1 MEKKQALCI
10 SWGTPAFRI
19 FILSAW
25 MLFLELFLIRWV
37 STEIRIFAY
46 VNNLVLLACFIGIG
60 LGCYFSNRKIN
71 LLFVWAFLGILILM
85 VRATPFIRITELL
98 GGFSNSNIWDLTIDK
113 SIFPV
118 LAGISLT
125 IFMFFVVAGVFFPLG
140 QMLGA
145 MFNSY
150 NGTIA
155 AYSLNV
161 FGSIVGIWIFSV
173 LSLCYTEPWVWFL
186 AAVCLG
192 VLFLHKTEIFYF
204 LLLAIFSF
212 IVIFPYKTS
221 LFTLWSPYQKLDVFE
236 SHLKNGYSITVNN
249 SGYMTIFDIS
259 EDFTNNYY
267 PGLKEIRKLNQYE
280 IPYMFKK
287 KVDSVLIVGAGGG
300 NDAAGALR
308 QGAKSVDAVE
318 IDPGIYSLG
327 KLLHPELPYQDKRVN
342 IYIDDARSFFKKTNK
357 KYDIICFGLLD
368 AHTVSSNYN
377 NIRLD
382 HYVYTLESFKDA
394 KKLLKQDGVMTII
407 FEANRDWIGPRI
419 FRLLQKTFEKDP
431 LVFNIRTPSNLFGWG
446 GLMFVTGAED
456 IDVRATL
463 SNNKALENLI
473 AANKVNLKNYP
484 VRLTT
489 DDWPYLYLKNNTI
502 PSTVTCILISLM
514 IVFLL
519 GSRALFVEIR
529 KINLHFLFLGAAFM
543 LLEFQNITKSSLLF
557 GSTWIVNVFTITAIL
572 LLILLANFTAHYFK
586 LKNINFFYLGIFLS
600 LFVLYL
606 LPINRINIQNYYL
619 KAVLMGVFL
628 NIPIFFAGIIF
639 INSFKTF
646 PHKNLALG
654 SNLLGACIAGLLES
668 VSFVSGIRALLI
680 FVFIFYFLS
689 YCFRV
694 EPSQPEGRGS
704 LPP

>member
-1 MEKKQALCI
+1 MEEKIFKVEKKQALCI
-10 SWGTPAFRI
+10 PWGTPAFRI

-60 LGCYFSNRKIN
+60 LGCYFANREID
-71 LLFVWAFLGILILM
+71 LLFIWAFLCILILM
-85 VRATPFIRITELL
+85 VKATPFIRITDLL

-113 SIFPV
+113 SISPV

-125 IFMFFVVAGVFFPLG
+125 IFMFFVVAAVFFPLG
-140 QMLGA
+140 QMLGV
-145 MFNSY
+145 MLNSY
-150 NGTIA
+150 RGTIA

-173 LSLCYTEPWVWFL
+173 LSLCYTQPWVWFL

-192 VLFLHKTEIFYF
+192 VLFLYKTEILYF

-236 SHLKNGYSITVNN
+236 SHLKNGYNIVVNN
-249 SGYMTIFDIS
+249 TGYMTIFDIS
-259 EDFTNNYY
+259 EDFTNNNL
-267 PGLKEIRKLNQYE
+267 PDLKEIRKLNQYE
-280 IPYMFKK
+280 IPYMFNK

-357 KYDIICFGLLD
+357 KYDVICFGLLD
-368 AHTVSSNYN
+368 AHTGSSNYN

-394 KKLLKQDGVMTII
+394 KKLLKEDGIMTII

-419 FRLLQKTFEKDP
+419 FRLFQKTFGKDP
-431 LVFNIRTPSNLFGWG
+431 LVFSIRTPANLFGWG
-446 GLMFVTGAED
+446 GLMFVTGAGD
-456 IDVRATL
+456 IDVRASL
-463 SNNKALENLI
+463 GDNKALESFI
-473 AANKVNLKNYP
+473 DANKVNLKNYP
-484 VRLTT
+484 VSLTT

-502 PSTVTCILISLM
+502 PPTVACILISLM
-514 IVFLL
+514 IVFLM
-519 GSRALFVEIR
+519 GARVLFVEAR

-557 GSTWIVNVFTITAIL
+557 GSTWLVNVFTITAIL
-572 LLILLANFTAHYFK
+572 LLILLANLTDYYSK
-586 LKNINFFYLGIFLS
+586 IKNINFFYLGICLS
-600 LFVLYL
+600 LIVLYL
-606 LPINRINIQNYYL
+606 LPISRINIQNYYL
-619 KAVLMGVFL
+619 KAVLMGIFL

-639 INSFKTF
+639 IHSFKNF

-654 SNLLGACIAGLLES
+654 SNLLGACIGGLLES
-668 VSFVSGIRALLI
+668 VSFVSGIKALLI
-680 FVFIFYFLS
+680 FVFIFYILS

-694 EPSQPEGRGS
+694 KQPSS
-704 LPP
+704 